1 MLYYTTFEVLTA
13 GEHVLHGHGR
23 RCWDVLAILLFI
35 DISSTIWKKD
45 LITRHVYM
53 YMYILGIRQGRD
65 ETNHID
71 VAGEEITFIT
81 FPGAHHQF
89 PGGAIMMSRPVE
101 PNKIIQCADNH
112 ISGGSLE
119 YFCLYRCI

>member
-1 MLYYTTFEVLTA
+1 MWIWEREDWKKNSCPLIFLTKLDGRIFMLSYITGTCIYKEKIPRHMLYYTTFEVLTA

-71 VAGEEITFIT
+71 VA
-81 FPGAHHQF
+81 
-89 PGGAIMMSRPVE
+89 
-101 PNKIIQCADNH
+101 
-112 ISGGSLE
+112 
-119 YFCLYRCI
+119 